1 MSEQHDKTLVER
13 VIEAIAEA
21 YHHDLPAPDD
31 FPRAPNGVAAIA
43 IAAIDAV
50 RAYDRERRPR
60 GIVCAQCH
68 GTGIVA
74 VEDLEL
80 PPEPSDDEDRH
91 TKRCLLFPSVS
102 YYHEGCDG
110 CFCVHGVCQECGA
123 MLILRDAVKANE
135 SATPEP

>member
-1 MSEQHDKTLVER
+1 MNEQHDPALVNKIGTIMFCQVGLTSSSTNDWASE
-13 VIEAIAEA
+13 I
-21 YHHDLPAPDD
+21 
-31 FPRAPNGVAAIA
+31 
-43 IAAIDAV
+43 IDAV
-50 RAYDRERRPR
+50 RAWDWKHRPR